1 VIRAGKSEGLLKV
14 FIQIER
20 ELPGNIPL
28 LCQCADMTL
37 TEIATWARYPER
49 IVGFDGLFFH
59 QGRAATLIP
68 SPTLNRQTRAATEK
82 WAISLGY
89 LPVWIQDSPALIL
102 PRIVCMLANEAAFAV
117 MDGVAEPEK
126 IDLAMRLGVNYP
138 KGPLSWAK
146 EIGYA
151 QVVVV
156 LDHLFAEYHE
166 ERYRAAP
173 LLRRWARLER
183 IYA

>member
-1 VIRAGKSEGLLKV
+1 
-14 FIQIER
+14 
-20 ELPGNIPL
+20 
-28 LCQCADMTL
+28 
-37 TEIATWARYPER
+37 
-49 IVGFDGLFFH
+49 
-59 QGRAATLIP
+59 
-68 SPTLNRQTRAATEK
+68 
-82 WAISLGY
+82 
-89 LPVWIQDSPALIL
+89 
-102 PRIVCMLANEAAFAV
+102 MLANEAAFAV

-151 QVVVV
+151 QIVVV